1 MPDFKSAMFTEI
13 AKGVGAALQP
23 YAKAID
29 LLREVSD
36 WGPDKHGQ
44 QLTFEI
50 VFPDKD
56 QPNDPAILAA
66 YAVPS
71 NTKDIPQLLLSK
83 NSDGFY
89 ASIGRVKRGHI
100 QEMKRN
106 PSESGVPSKVS
117 YGAMVTYHSVEAD
130 TIQDPV
136 MTFVKGYMNQHP
148 VYQEA
153 VQEAVDKVVS
163 KPVPASSSPSKWDVP
178 GAYQ

>member
-56 QPNDPAILAA
+56 QPNDPPFWRHML
-66 YAVPS
+66 S
-71 NTKDIPQLLLSK
+71 LRIPRISHSCCL
-83 NSDGFY
+83 
-89 ASIGRVKRGHI
+89 VKTP
-100 QEMKRN
+100 MVFM
-106 PSESGVPSKVS
+106 PVS
-117 YGAMVTYHSVEAD
+117 VA
-130 TIQDPV
+130 
-136 MTFVKGYMNQHP
+136 
-148 VYQEA
+148 
-153 VQEAVDKVVS
+153 
-163 KPVPASSSPSKWDVP
+163 
-178 GAYQ
+178 